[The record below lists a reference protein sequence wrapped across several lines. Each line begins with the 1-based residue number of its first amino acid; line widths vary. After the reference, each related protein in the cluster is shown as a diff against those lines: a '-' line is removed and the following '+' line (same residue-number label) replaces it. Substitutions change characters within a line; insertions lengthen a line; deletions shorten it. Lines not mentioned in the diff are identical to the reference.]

1 MMEKLSFEQHTTNS
15 KQNSLS
21 LKVISQFLEMINSQS
36 LEDA

>member
-21 LKVISQFLEMINSQS
+21 LKVISQFWKKKN